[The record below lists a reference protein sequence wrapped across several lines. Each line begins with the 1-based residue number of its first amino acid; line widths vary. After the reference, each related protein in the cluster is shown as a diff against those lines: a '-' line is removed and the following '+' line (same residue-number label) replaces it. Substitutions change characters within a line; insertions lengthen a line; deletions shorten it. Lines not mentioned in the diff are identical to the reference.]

1 MSNTVKDSTLANPG
15 ASRHWA
21 LVLLLVGLAGAA
33 PAATLTEHLDIECRQ
48 PEPYRLTCDYR
59 TLTGENLTAAAA
71 EYGGVISTGEL
82 APVDAEASVTAILF
96 LVDTS
101 DPARA
106 ATVAK
111 NREHIRKIIGVAAP
125 QQIYGIAAFDSDL
138 EVICGIPCARTDI
151 DDSLES
157 LVAKGRT
164 TELYRNVL
172 GAIKVLKAVP
182 AERHLLVLMSDGQ
195 AEDLA
200 YHHEDVVVAAR
211 REKVVISS
219 IGYPRS
225 VAQSIALQTLRR
237 LSEETGGLYS
247 PASHIDN
254 EIPPAFFSR
263 IVTAIESGG
272 RVTFDL
278 DVFKENDA
286 HGPIDVSL
294 AFQTTE
300 RNFLVLVPVMMP
312 EVPAAAAPPEP
323 VANPGRESAAALPA
337 PLSNAPPAPA
347 EFGNSAWSWFW
358 YGLPAI
364 IFSVILAV
372 AVLYASIARRRR
384 EEKRQQAIEQ
394 SATHAF
400 LVSAT
405 NEDRRYR
412 IDHTP
417 WRIGRGRNTELP
429 LEDTSVSRLHGEI
442 RRDALG
448 QFTIQDLDSLNGVF
462 VNGEPID
469 MAHLDE
475 GDRVEIGDVGFI
487 FTFHDEDYARQE
499 PTVLVRTITPT

>member
-1 MSNTVKDSTLANPG
+1 MNNSVNAGRAPILRFG
-15 ASRHWA
+15 A
-21 LVLLLVGLAGAA
+21 VLLLICVSAGLS
-33 PAATLTEHLDIECRQ
+33 AATLTEHMDLECRQ
-48 PEPYRLTCDYR
+48 PEPQQLTCDYR
-59 TLTGENLTAAAA
+59 TLSGEALTGAAA
-71 EYGGVISTGEL
+71 EYAGVISTGQFVSAGNE
-82 APVDAEASVTAILF
+82 STSKAILV

-106 ATVAK
+106 AAVAK
-111 NREHIRKIIGVAAP
+111 NREHIRRIIDVAQPHQSFGV
-125 QQIYGIAAFDSDL
+125 AAFDSDL
-138 EVICGIPCARTDI
+138 ELLCGIPCTD
-151 DDSLES
+151 DEVDVSLDA
-157 LVAKGRT
+157 LVAKGHT

-182 AERHLLVLMSDGQ
+182 AQRHLLVLMSDGQ

-200 YHHEDVVVAAR
+200 YHHEDVVAAAR

-219 IGYPRS
+219 MGYPRS

-237 LSEETGGLYS
+237 LSEETGGLFA

-263 IVTAIESGG
+263 VVATIESGG
-272 RVTFDL
+272 SVTFDL
-278 DVFKENDA
+278 DVFEAADV

-294 AFQTTE
+294 VFQTRE

-312 EVPAAAAPPEP
+312 EAPVVSPQP
-323 VANPGRESAAALPA
+323 TPMPTPPA
-337 PLSNAPPAPA
+337 PLPAATPAATFPGDSPTPA
-347 EFGNSAWSWFW
+347 EFGNSAWNWFW
-358 YGLPAI
+358 YGLPAM
-364 IFSVILAV
+364 IFSVILAA

-384 EEKRQQAIEQ
+384 EEKRLQAIEH

-405 NEDRRYR
+405 NENRRYR

-429 LEDTSVSRLHGEI
+429 LDDTSVSRLHSEI

-462 VNGEPID
+462 VNGQAID

-475 GDRVEIGDVGFI
+475 GDKVEIGDVGFI

>member
-1 MSNTVKDSTLANPG
+1 MKDSTRANPTVRG
-15 ASRHWA
+15 CRAA
-21 LVLLLVGLAGAA
+21 LLLLVCLAGTA

-59 TLTGENLTAAAA
+59 TLSGEKLTAAAA
-71 EYGGVISTGEL
+71 EYAGVISTGDL
-82 APVDAEASVTAILF
+82 ASVPAEAAATAILF

-111 NREHIRKIIGVAAP
+111 NREHIRKIIGVAQP
-125 QQIYGIAAFDSDL
+125 RQIFGIAAFDSNLDVL
-138 EVICGIPCARTDI
+138 CAIPCADSELNA
-151 DDSLES
+151 SLEA

-172 GAIKVLKAVP
+172 GAIKVLKAAP
-182 AERHLLVLMSDGQ
+182 AARHLLVLMSDGQ

-200 YHHEDVVVAAR
+200 YHHADVVAAAR
-211 REKVVISS
+211 QEKVVISS

-254 EIPPAFFSR
+254 EIPAAFFSR
-263 IVTAIESGG
+263 IVTTIESGG

-278 DVFKENDA
+278 NVFAANDV

-294 AFQTTE
+294 AFQTVE

-312 EVPAAAAPPEP
+312 EAPITAAAP
-323 VANPGRESAAALPA
+323 
-337 PLSNAPPAPA
+337 APPATQVRPPA
-347 EFGNSAWSWFW
+347 TTLPPAVAIANAAPADFDSSAWSWFW
-358 YGLPAI
+358 YGLPAM
-364 IFSVILAV
+364 IFSVILAA

-394 SATHAF
+394 STTHAF
-400 LVSAT
+400 LVSIT
-405 NEDRRYR
+405 NEDLRHR

-417 WRIGRGRNTELP
+417 WRIGRSRNTELP

-462 VNGEPID
+462 VNGQPID

-475 GDRVEIGDVGFI
+475 GDRVEIGDVGFT